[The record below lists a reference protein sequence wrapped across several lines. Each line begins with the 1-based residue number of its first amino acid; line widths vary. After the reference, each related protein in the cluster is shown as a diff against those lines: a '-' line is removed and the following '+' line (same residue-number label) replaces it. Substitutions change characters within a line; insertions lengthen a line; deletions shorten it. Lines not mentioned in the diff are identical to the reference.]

1 MKRSVLV
8 LLTFI
13 LFTSC
18 EVLKSESDSPKIN
31 NTKWTLHSIK
41 ERVVNLGD
49 KAYLNFEEKNNRIA
63 GKAACN
69 TFFGDYTIVKQTIKF
84 EGVGST
90 KLYCEGLMD
99 EENEILTALNTTRRY
114 EIKADMLYLY
124 STDELLLIFK
134 RVNKQPGIKSR

>member
-1 MKRSVLV
+1 MKRFILV
-8 LLTFI
+8 FLSFL

-18 EVLKSESDSPKIN
+18 EVLKSETDSPKLN

-41 ERVVNLGD
+41 ARVVNLGD
-49 KAYLNFEEKNNRIA
+49 KAYLNFEEKDNRIA

-69 TFFGDYTIVKQTIKF
+69 SFFGEYTIVKQTIKF

-90 KLYCEGLMD
+90 KMYCEGLMD
-99 EENEILTALNTTRRY
+99 EENEIMTALNNTRRY

-124 STDELLLIFK
+124 STDQLLLTFK
-134 RVNKQPGIKSR
+134 R